1 MEAFRT
7 LNSRFAASK
16 QTGRG
21 GFQSCFGFL
30 RVFAFR
36 LVNCTVLG
44 WIQCTCDIPCSETC
58 HSLHPSHPSIS
69 TLHETHARP
78 MPCTTDARPRPEKRS
93 QVCPSSPWTLS
104 VIPTSGRTS
113 RSIRRCRRS
122 GKVVPRESS
131 FFFLVCVCV
140 FYLKRQ
146 GSWGTCTIVERLE
159 SSTSVRG
166 AGSGCMRRL
175 QKTMLVCEG
184 DVRTQVL
191 DGCRQR
197 CRVQMKHSERY
208 SSFALEPK
216 HKHRSIIKS
225 SSTLRTQTL

>member
-1 MEAFRT
+1 MHDRRTTETGEAVAGVSFEPLDFERDPNFRAY
-7 LNSRFAASK
+7 LEKYPKVPEKWESGAK
-16 QTGRG
+16 
-21 GFQSCFGFL
+21 
-30 RVFAFR
+30 RVFF
-36 LVNCTVLG
+36 L
-44 WIQCTCDIPCSETC
+44 
-58 HSLHPSHPSIS
+58 
-69 TLHETHARP
+69 
-78 MPCTTDARPRPEKRS
+78 
-93 QVCPSSPWTLS
+93 
-104 VIPTSGRTS
+104 
-113 RSIRRCRRS
+113 
-122 GKVVPRESS
+122 
-131 FFFLVCVCV
+131 FFGVCV